1 MHDVDDE
8 LREIK
13 REIVESRGLVIKT
26 NNLTNALAADL
37 KSISKRQQA
46 FERRAFRNSAVAYAL
61 FVVVVLGLVKI
72 AWDARTESITAKDRG
87 AIEKAERLQKELE
100 EVRAHGAQRVSAEA
114 AAASF
119 YELVRAGRRR
129 EIVDQFEGIRRLP
142 LSRAE
147 LAFFTDA
154 VESAREGLSVELYH
168 QGLDHLR
175 GGRNQEAATALEESI
190 RMSERAAHAP
200 SAKLELARAHRKLGR
215 QRLAVPILVPLSE
228 SSPNR
233 EILDDAT
240 MLLAECL
247 VDVQAWNDAKSTLR
261 SFLRRFPDSP
271 YANDAR
277 MLLADI
283 NLKH

>member
-26 NNLTNALAADL
+26 NNLTSALAADL
-37 KSISKRQQA
+37 KSISKRQQV
-46 FERRAFRNSAVAYAL
+46 FERRTFRNSAVAYVV
-61 FVVVVLGLVKI
+61 FVAVVLGLVKI
-72 AWDARTESITAKDRG
+72 AWDARTESIAGKDRG
-87 AIEKAERLQKELE
+87 AVEKAERLQKEVDEMKALAAA
-100 EVRAHGAQRVSAEA
+100 RLSGEA
-114 AAASF
+114 AASSF

-129 EIVDQFEGIRRLP
+129 EIVEQFEAVRRLP

-147 LAFFTDA
+147 LAFLGDA
-154 VESAREGLSVELYH
+154 VEGAREGLSVELYH

-175 GGRNQEAATALEESI
+175 GGRYQEAVTALEESVQ
-190 RMSERAAHAP
+190 MSQKAAHAP
-200 SAKLELARAHRKLGR
+200 GAKLELARAYRKLGR
-215 QRLAVPILVPLSE
+215 QRLAVPILIPLSE

-247 VDVQAWNDAKSTLR
+247 VDVQAYNDAKSTLR

-271 YANDAR
+271 FANDAR
-277 MLLADI
+277 MMLADL

>member
-46 FERRAFRNSAVAYAL
+46 FERRAFRNSAAAYGL

-72 AWDARTESITAKDRG
+72 AWDARTESISAKDRG
-87 AIEKAERLQKELE
+87 AIEKAERLQKEIDE
-100 EVRAHGAQRVSAEA
+100 IRANAAQRVSAEA

-129 EIVDQFEGIRRLP
+129 EIVDQYESIRRLP

-147 LAFFTDA
+147 LAFFGDA
-154 VESAREGLSVELYH
+154 VEAAREGLSVELYH

-175 GGRNQEAATALEESI
+175 GGRNQEAAQALEESI
-190 RMSERAAHAP
+190 AMSEKAAHAP

-215 QRLAVPILVPLSE
+215 HRLAIPILVPLSE

>member
-1 MHDVDDE
+1 MHDTDDE

-26 NNLTNALAADL
+26 NNLTNALSADL

-46 FERRAFRNSAVAYAL
+46 FEKRAFRNSAVAYVV

-72 AWDARTESITAKDRG
+72 AWDARADSVTAKDKG
-87 AIEKAERLQKELE
+87 AIEKAAGLQKELDE
-100 EVRAHGAQRVSAEA
+100 LKAQLAARASGET

-129 EIVDQFEGIRRLP
+129 ELVEQFDTLRKLP

-147 LAFFTDA
+147 LAFLGDA
-154 VESAREGLSVELYH
+154 VDAAREGLSVELYH
-168 QGLDHLR
+168 QGLDHIR
-175 GGRNQEAATALEESI
+175 GGRFQEAATTLEDSLK
-190 RMSERAAHAP
+190 MSDKAAHTP
-200 SAKLELARAHRKLGR
+200 GAKLELARAYRKLGR

-233 EILDDAT
+233 EILDDAS

-247 VDVQAWNDAKSTLR
+247 VDVQAYNDAKGALR
-261 SFLRRFPDSP
+261 SFLRRFPESP

-277 MLLADI
+277 MMLADL

>member
-1 MHDVDDE
+1 MHDADDE

-26 NNLTNALAADL
+26 NNLTSALSADL
-37 KSISKRQQA
+37 KSISKRQQS
-46 FERRAFRNSAVAYAL
+46 FERSAFRNSAVAYVI
-61 FVVVVLGLVKI
+61 FVLVVLGLVKI
-72 AWDARTESITAKDRG
+72 AWDARSDSVTAKDKG
-87 AIEKAERLQKELE
+87 AVEKSVTLQKELDE
-100 EVRAHGAQRVSAEA
+100 LKVQLAARLAGET

-129 EIVDQFEGIRRLP
+129 EIVEQFDSVRKLP

-147 LAFFTDA
+147 QAFLGDA
-154 VESAREGLSVELYH
+154 VETAREGLSVELYH
-168 QGLDHLR
+168 QGLDHMR
-175 GGRNQEAATALEESI
+175 GQRFQEAATALEDSLK
-190 RMSERAAHAP
+190 MSDKAAHTP
-200 SAKLELARAHRKLGR
+200 SAKLELARAYRKLGR
-215 QRLAVPILVPLSE
+215 QRLAVPILIPLSE

-247 VDVQAWNDAKSTLR
+247 VDVQAYNDAKGALR
-261 SFLRRFPDSP
+261 SFLRRFPQSP

-277 MLLADI
+277 MMLADL